1 MMQKR
6 RKILPLFVG
15 AIALLAASRGESA
28 QTPLVCNQDDI
39 VGISARRKA
48 VKETEALKA
57 RGIDKMPLSTKSLT
71 DADHKLDELV
81 FKSVRGTDDQ
91 KNVPEEILRFKG
103 FQNEAGL
110 KKASAAAP
118 PLYTNGVYRGK
129 NANANIGFYSGT
141 FDPPQVGHRKV
152 IEESLKQGNLDEVY
166 VFVNRNPEH
175 KPGASGF
182 ATREEM
188 AELEFSGNPKIK
200 LIDPAAYPGKTDS
213 EIVHE
218 IIAMNGNHIVT
229 KISGEDVLLHKPAGE
244 MDPGNVRY
252 IVAGRSEDKEMVE
265 AAIKARFGERL
276 EKNPQLV
283 RRIEGTDDSST
294 KVRAAIERGEPPTAI
309 SGLSERVANY
319 IEQKRLFQ
327 PGSVQTHV
335 AENAGRIL
343 PAADSPVSQMIRSG
357 APFQEFAPEKR
368 LAVSGQLEAVRSRSL
383 GDGKG
388 RVLNLAVR
396 DHKFEVASVE
406 RSENVFIAQRT
417 EITERR
423 RSLYDMF
430 GFAEGYHPDQG
441 RYLAYTPDSQA
452 WSTYVHEWNALVKE
466 DPQLRMY
473 VDYTNA
479 GGTSQWRM
487 ERDWANTAEGRELS
501 NSLMAMGSPDK
512 MFSDE
517 NIFLGQ
523 GTYDPS
529 ILKSM
534 KRSETGQ
541 VMESRSLYLHDVQQG
556 MNAMFLSKDVH
567 EATASRAKAI

>member
-110 KKASAAAP
+110 KKASAAAT

-252 IVAGRSEDKEMVE
+252 IVAGRS
-265 AAIKARFGERL
+265 
-276 EKNPQLV
+276 
-283 RRIEGTDDSST
+283 
-294 KVRAAIERGEPPTAI
+294 
-309 SGLSERVANY
+309 
-319 IEQKRLFQ
+319 
-327 PGSVQTHV
+327 
-335 AENAGRIL
+335 
-343 PAADSPVSQMIRSG
+343 
-357 APFQEFAPEKR
+357 
-368 LAVSGQLEAVRSRSL
+368 
-383 GDGKG
+383 
-388 RVLNLAVR
+388 
-396 DHKFEVASVE
+396 
-406 RSENVFIAQRT
+406 
-417 EITERR
+417 
-423 RSLYDMF
+423 
-430 GFAEGYHPDQG
+430 
-441 RYLAYTPDSQA
+441 
-452 WSTYVHEWNALVKE
+452 
-466 DPQLRMY
+466 
-473 VDYTNA
+473 
-479 GGTSQWRM
+479 
-487 ERDWANTAEGRELS
+487 
-501 NSLMAMGSPDK
+501 
-512 MFSDE
+512 
-517 NIFLGQ
+517 
-523 GTYDPS
+523 
-529 ILKSM
+529 
-534 KRSETGQ
+534 
-541 VMESRSLYLHDVQQG
+541 
-556 MNAMFLSKDVH
+556 
-567 EATASRAKAI
+567 

>member
-6 RKILPLFVG
+6 RKILPLFFG
-15 AIALLAASRGESA
+15 AIALLAALRAESA

-48 VKETEALKA
+48 AKEAEALKA
-57 RGIDKMPLSTKSLT
+57 RGIDHMPLSPKSLT

-81 FKSVRGTDDQ
+81 AKSFKGTDDQ
-91 KNVPEEILRFKG
+91 KNIPEEVLRFKG
-103 FQNEAGL
+103 LQKEAAL
-110 KKASAAAP
+110 KKDPGAATS
-118 PLYTNGVYRGK
+118 LYTDGVYKGK

-182 ATREEM
+182 ASREDM
-188 AELEFSGNPKIK
+188 AELKFGGNPKIK

-218 IIAMNGNHIVT
+218 IIAKNSKHTVT

-244 MDPGNVRY
+244 MDAGNVRY

-294 KVRAAIERGEPPTAI
+294 KVRTAIERGESPAAI

-319 IEQKRLFQ
+319 IEQKKLFLAG
-327 PGSVQTHV
+327 PAQTHA
-335 AENAGRIL
+335 AEDASHVL
-343 PAADSPVSQMIRSG
+343 PAADSSVSQMIRSG
-357 APFQEFAPEKR
+357 AAFQEFAPEKR
-368 LAVSGQLEAVRSRSL
+368 LAVSGQLEAVRARSL

-396 DHKFEVASVE
+396 DH
-406 RSENVFIAQRT
+406 
-417 EITERR
+417 
-423 RSLYDMF
+423 
-430 GFAEGYHPDQG
+430 
-441 RYLAYTPDSQA
+441 
-452 WSTYVHEWNALVKE
+452 
-466 DPQLRMY
+466 
-473 VDYTNA
+473 
-479 GGTSQWRM
+479 
-487 ERDWANTAEGRELS
+487 
-501 NSLMAMGSPDK
+501 
-512 MFSDE
+512 
-517 NIFLGQ
+517 
-523 GTYDPS
+523 
-529 ILKSM
+529 
-534 KRSETGQ
+534 
-541 VMESRSLYLHDVQQG
+541 
-556 MNAMFLSKDVH
+556 
-567 EATASRAKAI
+567 